1 VSVVVTEESDL
12 DRKSLPDNVGFVVEA
27 VIRPSDQIMI
37 NMSPLYMDSSV
48 HTSKFLIR
56 LKTLTYIR
64 LFGGDA
70 ISMRTP
76 VPQCPRH
83 YVVTYPSSTPWIKLR
98 TEHLRLRAIIEEG
111 RP

>member
-1 VSVVVTEESDL
+1 MAQNGPRFGLILTLAKVPIVV
-12 DRKSLPDNVGFVVEA
+12 KA

-70 ISMRTP
+70 IS
-76 VPQCPRH
+76 
-83 YVVTYPSSTPWIKLR
+83 
-98 TEHLRLRAIIEEG
+98 
-111 RP
+111 